1 MARRATN
8 EPVQRVRS
16 VTWDINQLMIV
27 AKLKAW
33 ILATPWSSAPAATGT
48 TMTGTPP
55 IPTTASWQYFANC
68 LPIAASFSWKQKS
81 PKWRLSLL
89 SSIRA
94 SNPKKVYLCWTFSEY
109 ACVFKSVSDHNPW
122 SFSLYELSAVIFDR
136 ENSLS
141 QNGYGLSQGRYWGL
155 ISVDWS
161 TSVFK
166 MTQWITNFHQFV
178 PPCFS
183 CLNGTIRS
191 SEQNYFYSPN
201 SCKKH
206 LQVQRVGDN

>member
-1 MARRATN
+1 MIICSGSNRNYHDGNSSDTYDSFLAILCQLFAYSSVLQLETEITKMA
-8 EPVQRVRS
+8 
-16 VTWDINQLMIV
+16 I
-27 AKLKAW
+27 K
-33 ILATPWSSAPAATGT
+33 
-48 TMTGTPP
+48 
-55 IPTTASWQYFANC
+55 
-68 LPIAASFSWKQKS
+68 
-81 PKWRLSLL
+81 LL